1 MTVTSIRHFEQSR
14 LLMGTL
20 VSIEVVGPGSET
32 KRRDAAACAFE
43 TMGLVE
49 AACSRFDESSA
60 LRALCRRPGEW
71 RQVPDVLFE
80 AIRVAVEMS
89 ELTNGL
95 FDPTVG
101 ATLVRHGF
109 TRHYLT
115 GEATGGLRTQEGATF
130 RDIALDEASRS
141 VYLAKPLL
149 LDLGAVAKGL
159 AIDLAAAALE
169 GWEGFAI
176 NAGGDVYVHG
186 VDRTGQAWQVRIQD
200 PAAKDGVIASVQG
213 GDMAVCTSG
222 NYERRSP
229 LDPGVHH
236 LIRADTGQLANDL
249 VSCTVIAPLAM
260 LADVVSTAAYLL
272 GAGRALGFV
281 DDAELAALCVDDAL
295 AVTMNESM
303 RGYLQ

>member
-1 MTVTSIRHFEQSR
+1 MDVTPIRHYEQSR

-43 TMGLVE
+43 TIGFVE

-60 LRALCRRPGEW
+60 LRTLCRHPGEW
-71 RQVPDVLFE
+71 LQVPDVLFE
-80 AIRVAVEMS
+80 AIRVALEMS
-89 ELTNGL
+89 ELTHGV

-101 ATLVRHGF
+101 AALVRHGF

-115 GEATGGLRTQEGATF
+115 GEETGGAQTPEGASY
-130 RDIALDEASRS
+130 RDIALDEATRS

-186 VDRTGQAWQVRIQD
+186 IDRTGQAWQVSIQD
-200 PAAKDGVIASVQG
+200 PASKEGVIASVQG
-213 GDMAVCTSG
+213 GNMAVCTSG
-222 NYERRSP
+222 SYERRSP
-229 LDPGVHH
+229 LNPAVHH
-236 LIRADTGQLANDL
+236 LLRASTSQPVTDL
-249 VSCTVIAPLAM
+249 VSCTVIGPLAM

-272 GAGRALGFV
+272 GTERALEFV
-281 DDAELAALCVDDAL
+281 DDAELAALCVDEAL

-303 RGYLQ
+303 RGYLH